1 MNTTTYLPDI
11 YPLMSPSSRSIMGA
25 SLDLT
30 AVTPQQS
37 LAFAAAIAIV
47 VVVVCGALIL
57 LGWCFAHCSRAQRH
71 DLTSLVETVVRGL
84 GRREP

>member
-11 YPLMSPSSRSIMGA
+11 YPLMSPSSRSIMGV

-37 LAFAAAIAIV
+37 LAFAAAIAMWSLL
-47 VVVVCGALIL
+47 CAAPLIL